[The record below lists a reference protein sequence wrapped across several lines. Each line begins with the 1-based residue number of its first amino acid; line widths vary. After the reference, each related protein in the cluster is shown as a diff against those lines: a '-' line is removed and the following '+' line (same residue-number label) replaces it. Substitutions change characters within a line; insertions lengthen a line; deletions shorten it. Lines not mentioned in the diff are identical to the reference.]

1 MLSETLLNLL
11 NDQVNHEMASAYIY
25 LSMSAY
31 FESQNLP
38 GFARWMKLQS
48 NEENE
53 HAEKFYEFIFD
64 RGARV
69 TLKAIPAPQSDWKG
83 PLDAFEHVLRHEQKV
98 TSLINTIY
106 AQALKENDYPT
117 QVMLHWFIDEQV
129 EEEKNAHQVVEQ
141 LKMIGDSTTGLLML
155 DRALGARSEED

>member
-1 MLSETLLNLL
+1 MLSEKLLTLL
-11 NDQVNHEMASAYIY
+11 NDQVNHEMASAYLY

-38 GFARWMKLQS
+38 GFARWMKVQS
-48 NEENE
+48 DEENE

-69 TLKAIPAPQSDWKG
+69 TLKAIPAPQTDWED
-83 PLDAFEHVLRHEQKV
+83 PLDAFEHVSRHEQKV
-98 TSLINTIY
+98 TSLINAIY

-117 QVMLHWFIDEQV
+117 QVMLHWFINEQV
-129 EEEKNAHQVVEQ
+129 EEEKNAQQIVDQ
-141 LKMIGDSTTGLLML
+141 LKMLGDSTTGLLML
-155 DRALGARSEED
+155 DRALGSRSGD